1 LAARAVPLSTSGH
14 RIQLMTR
21 SRFQTTASREAH
33 LARMRPSLLLAAMLA
48 APIAPALAQVSIVNP
63 GVPGTPARELSAED
77 AVKIAA
83 SRYSA
88 ADVRFMQ
95 HMIPHHQ
102 QALEMAT
109 LVATRT
115 NTPAIIEAASRIE
128 ASQRDEIGFM
138 QQWLSARGERA
149 MPSQTHAGEPAAHAH
164 DAHAGH
170 ASGSMGMVGMA
181 TPEQMKALADAE
193 GREFDRRFLEL
204 MINHHAGALTMV
216 EELLEQSGSAY
227 DPTLLEFVND
237 VGNDQA
243 AEIERMTK
251 LLATVSPDPRTGL
264 AAGFRDAKSASANLR
279 LVASLPKPPGFFDPE
294 NPAGLPLEP
303 AEDKKGEKSKKKAK
317 TKDADAEDKND
328 QAFKRF
334 KGESTGKGRSGLL
347 SFANTDM
354 AFSGNVLVVG
364 NYHGFNAYRLGA
376 DGVPSLVSSV
386 VCPGGQG
393 DVSIVGNL
401 LLMSVE
407 ETRGRLDCGLQGV
420 IEDVSKDRFR
430 GVRVFDI
437 SDLARPKQVAA
448 VQTCRGSHTHSI
460 VSSDDKRIVVYNSG
474 TSSVR
479 KQDELERCVDELPG
493 DTRTALFRIDV
504 IEIPLADP
512 SKARVVDSPAVFADP
527 KTGSL
532 AGLWRGGDHGDRTQ
546 KTSKT
551 DHCHD
556 ITVFPEKKIA
566 AGACSGNGIL
576 FDITDPLKPK
586 RIDAVTDTGF
596 AYWHS
601 ATFNND
607 GTKVIFTD
615 EWGGGGRPRCRASDP
630 RNYGADAIYDIV
642 DGKLVFR
649 SYFKIPAP
657 QAVTENCVAHNGS
670 IVPVPG
676 RDVFVQA
683 WYQGGLSV
691 IDFTDSA
698 KPVEIAFFDRG
709 PIDRDK
715 LITGGFWST
724 YFHDGRIYGSE
735 ITRGLD
741 VLALEPSEHLT
752 ANEIAAAAL
761 AKRDP
766 VFNPQQQFAVTWPA
780 APAVALA
787 YVDQLSRGRT
797 IDAGLESELRAA
809 LTATQTALD
818 QTGAGSDSAA
828 LAKRLDTLA
837 GAVAVASA
845 AGDRGAQHRAALS
858 KALKGL
864 AAQLR

>member
-1 LAARAVPLSTSGH
+1 
-14 RIQLMTR
+14 MTR
-21 SRFQTTASREAH
+21 SPFAPIAWRGTRPPRTRLSLV
-33 LARMRPSLLLAAMLA
+33 LAMLLA

-63 GVPGTPARELSAED
+63 GAPGTAARVITPEQAIR
-77 AVKIAA
+77 IAA
-83 SRYSA
+83 SRHSA
-88 ADVRFMQ
+88 ADLRFMRQ
-95 HMIPHHQ
+95 MIPHHQ
-102 QALEMAT
+102 QALDMAA
-109 LVATRT
+109 LVGTRT
-115 NTPAIIEAASRIE
+115 NSPTVIEAAARIA
-128 ASQRDEIGFM
+128 ASQRDEIAFM
-138 QQWLSARGERA
+138 QQWLAARGEAAVDPQSNAA
-149 MPSQTHAGEPAAHAH
+149 MHGSHAG
-164 DAHAGH
+164 AGH
-170 ASGSMGMVGMA
+170 GPHADVPQGMFGMA
-181 TPEQMKALADAE
+181 TPAQMAALAQAE
-193 GREFDRRFLEL
+193 GPDFNRQFLQL
-204 MINHHAGALTMV
+204 MISHHAGALKMV
-216 EELLEQSGSAY
+216 EELLEQPGSAY

-237 VGNDQA
+237 VANDQA
-243 AEIERMTK
+243 AEIERMTT
-251 LLATVSPDPRTGL
+251 LLATVTADPRAGL
-264 AAGFRDAKSASANLR
+264 KPGFRDAAMATSNLR
-279 LVASLPKPPGFFDPE
+279 LLASLPKPPGFFDPE

-303 AEDKKGEKSKKKAK
+303 VDDDDKDKKKDGK
-317 TKDADAEDKND
+317 KDAEALAKEKQD
-328 QAFKRF
+328 QAFKRY

-354 AFSGNVLVVG
+354 AFSGDVLVVG

-376 DGVPSLVSSV
+376 DGIPALVSSV

-393 DVSIVGNL
+393 DVSIIGDL

-420 IEDVSKDRFR
+420 VEDVSKDRFR
-430 GVRVFDI
+430 GLRVFDI
-437 SDLARPKQVAA
+437 SNLARPKQVAA
-448 VQTCRGSHTHSI
+448 VQTCRGSHTHS
-460 VSSDDKRIVVYNSG
+460 VASSNDERIVVYNSG

-479 KQDELERCVDELPG
+479 KQKELERCIDELPG

-504 IEIPLADP
+504 IEIPIADP

-527 KTGSL
+527 KTGTL
-532 AGLWRGGDHGDRTQ
+532 AGLWRGGDHGDDTQ

-576 FDITDPLKPK
+576 FDIADPLKPR
-586 RIDAVTDTGF
+586 RIDAVTDPGF

-615 EWGGGGRPRCRASDP
+615 EWGGGSRPRCRASDP

-670 IVPVPG
+670 VVPVPG

-698 KPVEIAFFDRG
+698 KPVEIAYFDRG
-709 PIDRDK
+709 PVDPEK
-715 LITGGFWST
+715 LVTGGFWST
-724 YFHDGRIYGSE
+724 YFYEGRIYGSE

-741 VLALEPSEHLT
+741 VLTLEPSEYIT

-761 AKRDP
+761 AKADP
-766 VFNPQQQFAVTWPA
+766 VFNAQQQFAMKWPA
-780 APAVALA
+780 TTVVALA
-787 YVDQLSRGRT
+787 YVDQLSRDRVL
-797 IDAGLESELRAA
+797 DATVESDLRAA
-809 LTATQTALD
+809 LAAASGALD
-818 QTGAGSDSAA
+818 QPVAADNAA
-828 LAKRLDTLA
+828 LAARLRALA
-837 GAVAVASA
+837 VSVRDASNDA
-845 AGDRGAQHRAALS
+845 RSDGRRTALS
-858 KALKGL
+858 ESLGGL
-864 AAQLR
+864 AARLR